1 MKFAQSKPN
10 QIIQPQPQQPIDI
23 FNSLK
28 SIDPSTALFIVL
40 VGLSVF
46 LIALEQNLNGAK
58 RGKTAD
64 ARWANRG
71 DLARCGRVGRKAI
84 KSPRFNKASY
94 YISQPI
100 GAPPPAPNK
109 IGRNTLFFP
118 SINRS
123 VIVFGAPGAGKT
135 ANFINPALM
144 SAIRQGFPI
153 VLWDYKFF
161 NEGQAE
167 KLIPFALENGYKIRV
182 LVPGSSMSLTFNIL
196 DRIKDHEDVAMAR
209 EIVKSI
215 RRNLGVKDAKK
226 DAFFDGGG
234 ERILVGALLLAKWVA
249 KVNNDNSSA
258 NILFVNQFLAMSNLS
273 KRLEAHQD
281 KIPVW
286 ILSELSVLTASAA
299 NAKGGKN
306 ATESGLLGTAIS
318 ILAPM
323 ILPNYLDSF
332 VGETTFPC
340 IDPSDPLKVE
350 GKVLVVLGI
359 DKSNKET
366 TTPIVATVMEQIVSH
381 NFTFKR
387 KDPLV
392 VSLDELPTIVLPIL
406 DWLNQE
412 RSSGGSFILGA
423 QHLGQLED
431 VYGTEL
437 AKGFMTGC
445 ANHIWFNPQET
456 KAAEQLS
463 ESLGKKELVLST
475 DSKSFN
481 SGKNS
486 SNSKSISDQRHQVS
500 LMPPEK
506 IQTMPPG
513 TCIIQCPDIG
523 TKQATRIP
531 LFHRFA
537 YDDKKASQFNENCA
551 AQFKKLE
558 QIGQKRNKEKV
569 DYGLLMR
576 GYAKLLNELLP
587 APEAVKAPPAKKPP
601 LFPEAAVTE
610 GVL

>member
-1 MKFAQSKPN
+1 MKYVVSKPV
-10 QIIQPQPQQPIDI
+10 PPVQPI
-23 FNSLK
+23 NTLNALK
-28 SIDPSTALFIVL
+28 SIDPSTYLLILIIAT
-40 VGLSVF
+40 SAF
-46 LIALEQNLNGAK
+46 LIAMQHLNGGK
-58 RGKTAD
+58 RGKTAE
-64 ARWANRG
+64 ARWAGRG
-71 DLARCGRVGRKAI
+71 DIARANNIGRLAVKT
-84 KSPRFNKASY
+84 PRFNKASY

-100 GAPPPAPNK
+100 GAPPPATDK

-118 SINRS
+118 NINRS

-153 VLWDYKFF
+153 VMWDYKFF

-167 KLIPFALENGYKIRV
+167 KLIPFALENNYKIRV
-182 LVPGSSMSLTFNIL
+182 LVPGSDMSLAFNIL

-234 ERILVGALLLAKWVA
+234 ERILVGAMLLAKWVA
-249 KVNNDNSSA
+249 KINNDPGSA

-286 ILSELSVLTASAA
+286 ILSELSVLTASAGS
-299 NAKGGKN
+299 AKGGKN

-366 TTPIVATVMEQIVSH
+366 TTPLVATVMEQIVNH

-392 VSLDELPTIVLPIL
+392 VSLDELPTIVLPVL

-431 VYGTEL
+431 VYGAEL
-437 AKGFMTGC
+437 AKGFLTGC
-445 ANHIWFNPQET
+445 ATHITFNPQET
-456 KAAEQLS
+456 KAAERLS

-475 DSKSFN
+475 DSKSFS

-486 SNSKSISDQRHQVS
+486 NNSRSISDQRHQVS

-513 TCIIQCPDIG
+513 TCIIQCPEIG
-523 TKQATRIP
+523 TMTETRIP
-531 LFHRFA
+531 LLHRFP
-537 YDDKKASQFNENCA
+537 YNDKKASQFNETCA
-551 AQFKKLE
+551 AKFRELEAVGRARKK
-558 QIGQKRNKEKV
+558 KEV
-569 DYGLLMR
+569 DYGALMKN
-576 GYAKLLNELLP
+576 YAKLLDELLSVP
-587 APEAVKAPPAKKPP
+587 TPEKASAQPAKKVNP
-601 LFPEAAVTE
+601 LFSGVTE
-610 GVL
+610 VTEAEVF

>member
-1 MKFAQSKPN
+1 
-10 QIIQPQPQQPIDI
+10 
-23 FNSLK
+23 
-28 SIDPSTALFIVL
+28 
-40 VGLSVF
+40 
-46 LIALEQNLNGAK
+46 
-58 RGKTAD
+58 
-64 ARWANRG
+64 
-71 DLARCGRVGRKAI
+71 
-84 KSPRFNKASY
+84 
-94 YISQPI
+94 
-100 GAPPPAPNK
+100 
-109 IGRNTLFFP
+109 
-118 SINRS
+118 
-123 VIVFGAPGAGKT
+123 
-135 ANFINPALM
+135 
-144 SAIRQGFPI
+144 
-153 VLWDYKFF
+153 
-161 NEGQAE
+161 
-167 KLIPFALENGYKIRV
+167 
-182 LVPGSSMSLTFNIL
+182 
-196 DRIKDHEDVAMAR
+196 
-209 EIVKSI
+209 
-215 RRNLGVKDAKK
+215 
-226 DAFFDGGG
+226 
-234 ERILVGALLLAKWVA
+234 
-249 KVNNDNSSA
+249 
-258 NILFVNQFLAMSNLS
+258 LFVNQFLAMSNLS

-299 NAKGGKN
+299 AKGGKN
-306 ATESGLLGTAIS
+306 NTESGLLGTAIS

-350 GKVLVVLGI
+350 GKVLIVLGI

-431 VYGTEL
+431 VYGAEL

-463 ESLGKKELVLST
+463 ESLGKKELILST

-513 TCIIQCPDIG
+513 TCIMQCPDIG

-551 AQFKKLE
+551 DKFKKLE
-558 QIGQKRNKEKV
+558 QIGQERNKEKV

-601 LFPEAAVTE
+601 LFPEAVVTE

>member
-1 MKFAQSKPN
+1 MKYAASETVQ
-10 QIIQPQPQQPIDI
+10 QPQQPIDI

-28 SIDPSTALFIVL
+28 SIDSSVGLLLLIGLSASLIVL
-40 VGLSVF
+40 GQS
-46 LIALEQNLNGAK
+46 LNGAK

-64 ARWANRG
+64 ARWANRW
-71 DLARCGRVGRKAI
+71 DLARCSNVGRKAV
-84 KSPRFNKASY
+84 KSPKFNKASY

-100 GAPPPAPNK
+100 GAPPPPPEK
-109 IGRNTLFFP
+109 TGWNTLFFP
-118 SINRS
+118 GINRS

-135 ANFINPALM
+135 VNFINPALM

-249 KVNNDNSSA
+249 KVNNEKSSA
-258 NILFVNQFLAMSNLS
+258 NILFVNQFLALSGLS
-273 KRLEAHQD
+273 KRLEAHHD
-281 KIPVW
+281 KIPAW

-350 GKVLVVLGI
+350 GKVLVILGI

-366 TTPIVATVMEQIVSH
+366 TTPLVATVMEQIVSH

-423 QHLGQLED
+423 QHLGQLDD
-431 VYGTEL
+431 VYGAEL

-445 ANHIWFNPQET
+445 ATHIWFNPQET

-486 SNSKSISDQRHQVS
+486 SNSKSISDQRHQVP
-500 LMPPEK
+500 LIPPEK

-513 TCIIQCPDIG
+513 TCIMQCPEVG
-523 TKQATRIP
+523 TNKETRIP
-531 LFHRFA
+531 LFHRFP
-537 YDDKKASQFNENCA
+537 YDDKKASQFNENCVA
-551 AQFKKLE
+551 KFKELE
-558 QIGQKRNKEKV
+558 AIGQARKKQKV
-569 DYGLLMR
+569 DYGLLMK

-587 APEAVKAPPAKKPP
+587 APKPVGASASPTKKVAP
-601 LFPEAAVTE
+601 LFPEATE
-610 GVL
+610 AEVF

>member
-1 MKFAQSKPN
+1 MKYAESRTVQ
-10 QIIQPQPQQPIDI
+10 QPQQPIDT
-23 FNSLK
+23 FSSLK
-28 SIDPSTALFIVL
+28 SIDPSIYLIL
-40 VGLSVF
+40 LMISLSAF
-46 LIALEQNLNGAK
+46 CMILGQNLDGAK
-58 RGKTAD
+58 RGKTAE
-64 ARWANRG
+64 ARWAGRG
-71 DLARCGRVGRKAI
+71 DIARCSRVGRRAV

-123 VIVFGAPGAGKT
+123 VIVFGSPGSGKT

-144 SAIRQGFPI
+144 SAIRQGFPVI
-153 VLWDYKFF
+153 VWDYKFF

-249 KVNNDNSSA
+249 KLNNDNSSA

-299 NAKGGKN
+299 AKGGKN
-306 ATESGLLGTAIS
+306 NTESGLLGTAIS

-340 IDPSDPLKVE
+340 IDPSDSLKVE
-350 GKVLVVLGI
+350 GKVLVVFGI

-366 TTPIVATVMEQIVSH
+366 TTPIVATVMEQVVSH

-387 KDPLV
+387 TDSLV
-392 VSLDELPTIVLPIL
+392 VSMDELPTIKTSIL
-406 DWLNQE
+406 DWLNEE

-423 QHLGQLED
+423 QHPGQLDDE
-431 VYGTEL
+431 YGPEL

-445 ANHIWFNPQET
+445 ATHIWFNPQES
-456 KAAEQLS
+456 KSAEQLS

-475 DSKSFN
+475 DSRSFN

-486 SNSKSISDQRHQVS
+486 SNSKSTSDQRHQVP
-500 LMPPEK
+500 LMPAEK

-513 TCIIQCPDIG
+513 TCIMQCPEVG
-523 TKQATRIP
+523 TRNETRIP
-531 LFHRFA
+531 LFHRFPF
-537 YDDKKASQFNENCA
+537 DDKKASQFNEKFA
-551 AQFKKLE
+551 AKFRELEATGQARKK
-558 QIGQKRNKEKV
+558 KKV
-569 DYGLLMR
+569 DYGLLMKD
-576 GYAKLLNELLP
+576 YAKLLNELLP
-587 APEAVKAPPAKKPP
+587 APAEVVASPIAKKVIP
-601 LFPEAAVTE
+601 LFPEATE
-610 GVL
+610 AEIF

>member
-1 MKFAQSKPN
+1 MKYAASETVQ
-10 QIIQPQPQQPIDI
+10 QPQQPIDI

-28 SIDPSTALFIVL
+28 SIDSS
-40 VGLSVF
+40 VGLF
-46 LIALEQNLNGAK
+46 LLIGLSASLILLGQSLNGAK

-64 ARWANRG
+64 ARWANRW
-71 DLARCGRVGRKAI
+71 DLARCSSVGRKAV
-84 KSPRFNKASY
+84 KSPKFNKASY

-100 GAPPPAPNK
+100 GAPPPPPEK
-109 IGRNTLFFP
+109 TGWNTLFFP
-118 SINRS
+118 GINRS

-135 ANFINPALM
+135 VNFINPALM
-144 SAIRQGFPI
+144 SAIRQGFPV

-249 KVNNDNSSA
+249 KVHNEKSSA
-258 NILFVNQFLAMSNLS
+258 NILFVNQFLALSGLS

-281 KIPVW
+281 KIPAW

-350 GKVLVVLGI
+350 GKVLVILGI

-366 TTPIVATVMEQIVSH
+366 TTPLVATVMEQIVSH

-423 QHLGQLED
+423 QHLGQLDD
-431 VYGTEL
+431 VYGAEL

-445 ANHIWFNPQET
+445 ATHIWFNPQET

-475 DSKSFN
+475 NSKSFN

-486 SNSKSISDQRHQVS
+486 SNSKSISDQRHQVP
-500 LMPPEK
+500 LIPPEK

-513 TCIIQCPDIG
+513 TCIMQCPEVG
-523 TKQATRIP
+523 TNKETRIP
-531 LFHRFA
+531 LFHRFP

-551 AQFKKLE
+551 DEFKKLE
-558 QIGQKRNKEKV
+558 AIGQARKKQKV
-569 DYGLLMR
+569 DYGLLMK

-587 APEAVKAPPAKKPP
+587 APKPVGASASPTKKVAP
-601 LFPEAAVTE
+601 LFPEATE
-610 GVL
+610 AEVF